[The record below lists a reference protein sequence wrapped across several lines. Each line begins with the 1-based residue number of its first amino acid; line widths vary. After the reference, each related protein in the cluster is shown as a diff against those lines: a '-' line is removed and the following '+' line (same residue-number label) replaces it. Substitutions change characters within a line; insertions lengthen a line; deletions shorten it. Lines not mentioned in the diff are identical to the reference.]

1 MQSTPSHE
9 SHGASEREAFSD
21 YIVFV
26 DESGDHSLEFINP
39 EYPVF
44 VLAFCII
51 PVAEYVE
58 RITPAI
64 RRLKFKL
71 FGHDMAILHE
81 HEIRKRLGI
90 FSRLGKTER
99 EMLLTD
105 LTDIIGAA
113 NMTLVAVVIDKAR
126 HKARYVTP
134 EHPYKLALQYGLERV
149 HDFLRAKRQHERKTT
164 IVCEA
169 RGKKED
175 RDIELE
181 FRRVCDGSN
190 RDRTPYP
197 FDIMLADKRSNS
209 EGLQLADLVA
219 RPIGLHVLRPQQ
231 PNRAWE
237 ILQPKLSKGFY
248 GFNASGNG
256 LKVFP

>member
-1 MQSTPSHE
+1 M
-9 SHGASEREAFSD
+9 
-21 YIVFV
+21 
-26 DESGDHSLEFINP
+26 
-39 EYPVF
+39 F

-51 PVAEYVE
+51 PVGEYVE
-58 RITPAI
+58 RITPAV
-64 RRLKFKL
+64 RRLKFEL

-81 HEIRKRLGI
+81 HDIRKRVGM
-90 FSRLGKTER
+90 FSQLGKTER
-99 EMLLTD
+99 ELLLTR
-105 LTDIIGAA
+105 LTDIIEQAE
-113 NMTLVAVVIDKAR
+113 MTLVAVVIDKVR

-149 HDFLRAKRQHERKTT
+149 HDFLRRKQQHERKTT

-197 FDIMLADKRSNS
+197 FEIMLADKRSNS

-219 RPIGLHVLRPQQ
+219 RPIGLHVLRPKQ
-231 PNRAWE
+231 PNRAWDV
-237 ILQPKLSKGFY
+237 LQSKLSTGFY
-248 GFNASGNG
+248 GLHTSGNG